1 MNATVHSGDVH
12 AGEDKTVPVG
22 PLRVI
27 GIEGHELV
35 EEHMSSR
42 GHSHRG
48 SRVARVRLEG
58 GIDSEGADRVDRK
71 LVNIREAHLERE
83 LSEIEAMR
91 VAPVLLGRNEP
102 NKRNCNLSSLI
113 SRI

>member
-1 MNATVHSGDVH
+1 MPLFIPGMFH
-12 AGEDKTVPVG
+12 ARDDKTVPVG

-27 GIEGHELV
+27 GIEGHKLV

-42 GHSHRG
+42 GYSHRG

-71 LVNIREAHLERE
+71 LVNIREVHLERG

-91 VAPVLLGRNEP
+91 VAPVLLGRNES
-102 NKRNCNLSSLI
+102 NKRNCKLLSLI